1 MTKTNYVNVGGVQ
14 MDYGFVG
21 TSEKLELLLADAKER
36 SKTNEAWLESVAYYE
51 VQLEIQKRREATT
64 KKESK

>member
-1 MTKTNYVNVGGVQ
+1 MKKSSYVNVGGVKI
-14 MDYGFVG
+14 DYGFIG

-36 SKTNEAWLESVAYYE
+36 SKTNEAWLESVAFYE